1 MNKRDFGKV
10 GETTAGEF
18 LKARGFEII
27 GRNVYVGRCEID
39 IISADSAG
47 LHFVEVKS
55 RKAPAAADPLVNVTA
70 AKQKNMV
77 QAALRY
83 LHSEGRR
90 FKDYLNFV
98 RAEHALEDY
107 LNFDIPV
114 AEAALKNGFGHY
126 NFFSKAC
133 IKYYGA
139 SPTALKK
146 ARRQQPGTVDM
157 PLVRT
162 A

>member
-1 MNKRDFGKV
+1 MDAIGKR
-10 GETTAGEF
+10 GEDEACAF
-18 LKARGFEII
+18 LIREGQVILE
-27 GRNVYVGRCEID
+27 RNWREGRCEID

-90 FKDYLNFV
+90 FKD
-98 RAEHALEDY
+98 AEV
-107 LNFDIPV
+107 NFDIITV
-114 AEAALKNGFGHY
+114 VLDRASAQ
-126 NFFSKAC
+126 
-133 IKYYGA
+133 IQYYPQA
-139 SPTALKK
+139 IIPIY
-146 ARRQQPGTVDM
+146 D
-157 PLVRT
+157 
-162 A
+162 